1 MGELSYLKP
10 KRIDEALRHAKL
22 HPDDCAFLGGGT
34 DITVYRKQELST
46 QSHIIDLSE
55 IPQLRSIEATGNSLR
70 IGATVTLDE
79 LISSRDTYEFCPM
92 ITEAARSVATPVIR
106 QSATVGGNLLVANR
120 CTFYN
125 QSQTWRESVGS
136 CLRDVGDTCLVTK
149 GRDKCYSR
157 NVSDLAPAFI
167 ALGATIAIQ
176 AGNDPESIPL
186 ERLYTG
192 DGIRI
197 HAHTGSAGILTVV
210 SIVQRPSKWFFRKL
224 RRRQSLD
231 FTSLTV
237 AATMTA
243 DDHARICLN
252 GVSMSPILL
261 EVDLSATELPEL
273 QKQARRACKT
283 VDNDLLP
290 LKYRREMMDVY
301 LAEFYMMAK
310 RN

>member
-1 MGELSYLKP
+1 MRELSYLRP
-10 KRIDEALRHAKL
+10 KSIDEALRRAKER
-22 HPDDCAFLGGGT
+22 PEDFAFCGGGT
-34 DITVYRKQELST
+34 DTSVYRKQELSIE
-46 QSHIIDLSE
+46 SRIIDLSE
-55 IPQLRSIEATGNSLR
+55 IPQLRNIEAIGDSLR

-79 LISSRDTYEFCPM
+79 LITSRAVREFCPM
-92 ITEAARSVATPVIR
+92 ITEAAHSIATPVIR

-167 ALGATIAIQ
+167 ALGATITIQ
-176 AGNDPESIPL
+176 AGGDPESIPL

-197 HAHTGSAGILTVV
+197 HARTDSAGILTAI
-210 SIVQRPSKWFFRKL
+210 SIVHRPTKWFFRKL

-231 FTSLTV
+231 FASLTV
-237 AATMTA
+237 AATVMA
-243 DDHARICLN
+243 DSRARICLN

-261 EVDLSATELPEL
+261 EVDLTAIELPEL

-283 VDNDLLP
+283 VDNDILA

-301 LAEFYMMAK
+301 LAEFYQMA
-310 RN
+310 RGD